1 MQLIRKLLSL
11 FFLVYFSTYSSGATN
26 FLKYVNEIE
35 EFPHIKI
42 NDRFIN
48 LIDLEIP
55 RLEFISIGVVKSIT
69 QVPSSIEGGIL
80 KEKEIKY
87 RKDRF
92 ISNGLFE
99 VTNNLNSFNVVHELS
114 PQEKELKR
122 QKNIQKILLL
132 GAAVLIV
139 FIGVLWN
146 LYHKLK
152 KKNQLITLQKEDLK
166 IANNTKDYLFAVV
179 SHDLR
184 SPMNAIKKQHLI
196 LKSCIESNDLA
207 GIKQAN
213 DKAIFV
219 TDSTS
224 HLLNNIL
231 HWSLEQS
238 NQLMFSAKEYSLKPL
253 IKHVLHD
260 YLVFIEM
267 RQVKIVTE
275 LDNVLVYIDKES
287 IKIVLRN
294 LLDNSLKYILNKGEI
309 KIRAGVFTDDKV
321 KIEIKDTG
329 QGILPQKLEK
339 INALKDLSIEKINR
353 SKGVGLGIL
362 LCQTLIK
369 KNKGSI
375 NFESEL
381 NKGTKITILL
391 PKAVG

>member
-1 MQLIRKLLSL
+1 MQLIRRLLILYFL
-11 FFLVYFSTYSSGATN
+11 FFFSIYSSGATCFFKHIN
-26 FLKYVNEIE
+26 KIE
-35 EFPHIKI
+35 KFFRISRI

-48 LIDLEIP
+48 LIP
-55 RLEFISIGVVKSIT
+55 FLEFITVESAKPKVHISTDINKF
-69 QVPSSIEGGIL
+69 IL
-80 KEKEIKY
+80 KQRGLNY
-87 RKDRF
+87 RKDGF
-92 ISNGLFE
+92 MNNGLFE
-99 VTNNLNSFNVVHELS
+99 AANNLNSFHVVHELT
-114 PQEKELKR
+114 PQEKELKK
-122 QKNIQKILLL
+122 QKNIQKILLF
-132 GAAVLIV
+132 GASTLI
-139 FIGVLWN
+139 IITGVLWN
-146 LYHKLK
+146 LYQKLK
-152 KKNQLITLQKEDLK
+152 KKNELITLQKEDLK

-184 SPMNAIKKQHLI
+184 SPMNAIRKQHLI
-196 LKSCIESNDLA
+196 LKSCIDSRDLE

-213 DKAIFV
+213 DKAISV

-238 NQLMFSAKEYSLKPL
+238 NQLLFSAKEYSLKPL

-260 YLVFIEM
+260 YLTLIEIK
-267 RQVKIVTE
+267 QVKIVTE
-275 LDNVLVYIDKES
+275 VNNVLVCIDKES

-294 LLDNSLKYILNKGEI
+294 LLDNALKYIWEKGEI
-309 KIRAGVFTDDKV
+309 RIRAKVFTDDKV
-321 KIEIKDTG
+321 ILEIEDTG
-329 QGILPQKLEK
+329 KGILPQKLEK

-391 PKAVG
+391 PKVIG